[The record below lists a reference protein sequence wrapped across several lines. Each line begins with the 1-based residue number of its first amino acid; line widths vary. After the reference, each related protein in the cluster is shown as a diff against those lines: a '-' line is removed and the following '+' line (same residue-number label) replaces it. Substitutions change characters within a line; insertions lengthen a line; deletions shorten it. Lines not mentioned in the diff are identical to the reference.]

1 MKAVPPWLRID
12 EQRSRVNMTPMIDVV
27 FLLIIFFLVSGH
39 LARREN
45 RQAVD
50 LAASDSGSTVDPE
63 RAPIAI
69 TLNAAGEI
77 YVGDQL
83 VTRET
88 LTGRLQQRISPSAE
102 EVPPIRLRVDR
113 LLPFV
118 SVREVLGSLT
128 EGGFSDVSLSTRP
141 GGER

>member
-1 MKAVPPWLRID
+1 M
-12 EQRSRVNMTPMIDVV
+12 NMTPMIDVV

-50 LAASDSGSTVDPE
+50 LASSESGSTVDPE

-69 TLNAAGEI
+69 TINAEGAI
-77 YVGDQL
+77 YVGDQR
-83 VTRET
+83 VAKEEITE
-88 LTGRLQQRISPSAE
+88 RLRQRIEPSAD

-118 SVREVLGSLT
+118 SVREVLSELT
-128 EGGFSDVSLSTRP
+128 RGGFPEVSLSTRP
-141 GGER
+141 GEDR